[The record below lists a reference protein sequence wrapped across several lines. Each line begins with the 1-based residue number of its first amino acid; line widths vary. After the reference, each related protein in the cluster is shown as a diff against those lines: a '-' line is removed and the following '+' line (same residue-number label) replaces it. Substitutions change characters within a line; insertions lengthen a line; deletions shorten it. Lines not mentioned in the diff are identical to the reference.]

1 MNCVICKKDGT
12 IFRVVKNAV
21 RRGNVIEGETGK
33 WAGKPELFDIV
44 WTEQEL
50 TPIQDKD
57 GKRTGYA
64 ETIADIRPAPAPKGR
79 EQHRLSRAERIADL
93 VELAE
98 KTEQKEMSREDLDA
112 AVRLLARLMVDGGK
126 I

>member
-12 IFRVVKNAV
+12 IFGVVKNAV
-21 RRGNVIEGETGK
+21 RKGREIKGEIGK
-33 WAGKPELFDIV
+33 WDGKPEVFDIV

-50 TPIQDKD
+50 TPVQDKN
-57 GKRTGYA
+57 GRQAGYA

-112 AVRLLARLMVDGGK
+112 AVRLLARLIIDGGK